1 MKPKRLAAADYFT
14 SSPISRYEFSKPFEP
29 SNNKI
34 SRRIEAILRCT
45 AIKLPKK
52 CGIKTTQARSHKS
65 SQTPKASVLK
75 VVVSKKHYRKSIK
88 FEPNFSNLT
97 QICRRAAAPKVPYSV
112 FADRVRDPLAR
123 RIRGGYLLF
132 RRLTARICPCRL

>member
-97 QICRRAAAPKVPYSV
+97 QICRRAATLKHRDYTSDLLGFYSSFMKMTV
-112 FADRVRDPLAR
+112 FGFLRF
-123 RIRGGYLLF
+123 IS
-132 RRLTARICPCRL
+132 CE